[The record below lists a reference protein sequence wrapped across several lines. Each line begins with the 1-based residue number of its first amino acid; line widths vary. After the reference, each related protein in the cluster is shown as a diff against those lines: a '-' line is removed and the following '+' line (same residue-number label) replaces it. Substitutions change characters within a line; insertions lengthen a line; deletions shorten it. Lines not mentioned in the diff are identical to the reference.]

1 MCWKN
6 DLHQLAMY
14 KIVQLK
20 RESYQPQLLQDFSQY
35 KVGARMMDV
44 WYIYRT
50 LKNSKVAV
58 NFTLNLKPLK
68 PAIRFLPKKN
78 ATVPMISKEQNP

>member
-58 NFTLNLKPLK
+58 NFTLNLKPLNQQSDFCPRK
-68 PAIRFLPKKN
+68 MLPFL
-78 ATVPMISKEQNP
+78 